1 MCHAGPMNLASVI
14 INHPADRP
22 ALVDGDQVITYG
34 ELRASV
40 AAIASRLV
48 NAGFGVNDRIV
59 VVAGNEPLFAAAA
72 FAIMGIGGIVVPV
85 NPFSPLLE
93 LRRKLESVNPAL
105 LLVGEEGHWILK
117 ESDSFSEPMID
128 MTTIQTGD
136 PQPEIVERADDDI
149 AFMLLTSGVS
159 GDSKIAMLSH
169 RNLDWIQEAITG
181 PEGLKPDDV
190 TLGSLPFA
198 HIFGL
203 NAVLL
208 TSLRLG
214 AKVVL
219 QRRFNVDE
227 SLKLISQHQVT
238 SLTGAPPMWQ
248 RWASADAPD
257 DSLRSIAHATSG
269 AAFLPIDTYN
279 AIKAR
284 YGVEIGEGYG
294 LTETSPVVSWSR
306 GCPIKPSSVGKPLA
320 GVEVVLVEADGTP
333 VDEGD
338 TGEIVVRSPGVFLG
352 YLDAPEATGQVL
364 TEDGWFWTGDVGVFD
379 SDGYL
384 YLVDRVKDLII
395 VSGFNV
401 YPADVENVIM
411 EHDRVRGAVVVGT
424 PHGMTGEAV
433 VAHVSGDV
441 SQEELDPFVRE
452 RLAGYKCPTKYHFV
466 DELPIAPTGKLIR
479 RELR

>member
-1 MCHAGPMNLASVI
+1 MNLASLIV
-14 INHPADRP
+14 NHPADRP
-22 ALVDGDQVITYG
+22 ALIDGDQVITYG
-34 ELRASV
+34 QLRASV
-40 AAIASRLV
+40 AAIQQQIV
-48 NAGFGVNDRIV
+48 DAGFGRGDRIV
-59 VVAGNEPLFAAAA
+59 LAAGNEPLFAAAA
-72 FAIMGIGGIVVPV
+72 FAIMGAGATVVPV
-85 NPFSPLLE
+85 NPFSPILE
-93 LRRKLESVNPAL
+93 LKRKLESVSPSL
-105 LLVGEEGHWILK
+105 ILVGEEGHWILAEGDILDAPK
-117 ESDSFSEPMID
+117 ID
-128 MTTIQTGD
+128 MTNTELTEAH
-136 PQPEIVERADDDI
+136 PEIVECDEDNI

-159 GDSKIAMLSH
+159 GDSKVAMLSH
-169 RNLDWIQEAITG
+169 RNLDWVQESITG
-181 PEGLKPDDV
+181 PEGLNADDV

-219 QRRFNVDE
+219 QRRFDVDE
-227 SLKLISQHQVT
+227 SLRLIRQHQVT

-248 RWASADAPD
+248 RWATADAPD
-257 DSLRSIAHATSG
+257 DSLRSITHATSG

-279 AIKAR
+279 AIKDR

-306 GCPIKPSSVGKPLA
+306 GNPIKPTSVGKPLA

-338 TGEIVVRSPGVFLG
+338 TGEIVVRSPGVFKG
-352 YLDAPEATGQVL
+352 YLDAPEVTNQVL

-379 SDGYL
+379 SEGYL

-411 EHDRVRGAVVVGT
+411 EHPDVRGAVVVGT

-441 SQEELDPFVRE
+441 SETDLDPFVRK

-466 DELPIAPTGKLIR
+466 DDLPIAPTGKLIR

>member
-1 MCHAGPMNLASVI
+1 MNLASLIV
-14 INHPADRP
+14 NHPADRP
-22 ALVDGDQVITYG
+22 ALIDGDQVITYG
-34 ELRASV
+34 QLRASV
-40 AAIASRLV
+40 AAIQQRIV
-48 NAGFGVNDRIV
+48 HAGIGPGDRIV
-59 VVAGNEPLFAAAA
+59 LAAGNEPLFAGAA
-72 FAIMGIGGIVVPV
+72 FAIMGAGAIVVPV
-85 NPFSPLLE
+85 NPFSPILE
-93 LRRKLESVNPAL
+93 LKRKLESISASL
-105 LLVGEEGHWILK
+105 ILVGEEGHWILAEGDILDAPK
-117 ESDSFSEPMID
+117 ID
-128 MTTIQTGD
+128 MTDMTDMTKMTLTEAH
-136 PQPEIVERADDDI
+136 PEIVECDDDDI

-159 GDSKIAMLSH
+159 GDSKVAMLSH
-169 RNLDWIQEAITG
+169 RNLDWIQESITG
-181 PEGLKPDDV
+181 PEGLNADDV

-219 QRRFNVDE
+219 QRRFDVDE
-227 SLKLISQHQVT
+227 SLRLIRQHQVT

-248 RWASADAPD
+248 RWATADAPD
-257 DSLRSIAHATSG
+257 DSLQSITHATSG
-269 AAFLPIDTYN
+269 AAFLPFDTYN
-279 AIKAR
+279 AIKDR

-306 GCPIKPSSVGKPLA
+306 GNPIKPTSVGKPLA

-338 TGEIVVRSPGVFLG
+338 TGEIVVRSPGVFKG
-352 YLDAPEATGQVL
+352 YLDAPEVTNQVL

-379 SDGYL
+379 SEGYL

-411 EHDRVRGAVVVGT
+411 EHPDVRGAVVVGT

-441 SQEELDPFVRE
+441 SETDLDPFVRK

-466 DELPIAPTGKLIR
+466 DDLPIAPTGKLIR

>member
-1 MCHAGPMNLASVI
+1 MNLASVI
-14 INHPADRP
+14 VGHPGERA
-22 ALVDGDQVITYG
+22 ALIDGDRTVTYG

-40 AAIASRLV
+40 AAIQQRIV
-48 NAGFGVNDRIV
+48 EAGFGPDDRIV
-59 VVAGNEPLFAAAA
+59 LAAGNEPLFAAGA
-72 FAIMGIGGIVVPV
+72 FAIMAAGATVVPI
-85 NPFSPLLE
+85 NPFSPVLE
-93 LRRKLESVNPAL
+93 LKRKLETVDPSL
-105 LLVGEEGHWILK
+105 ILVGEEGHWIIG
-117 ESDSFSEPMID
+117 DPDAPRTPMID
-128 MTTIQTGD
+128 MTTLKPSD
-136 PQPEIVERADDDI
+136 VQPEIVARHDDDI

-159 GDSKIAMLSH
+159 GDSKVAMLSH
-169 RNLDWIQEAITG
+169 KNLDWIQESITG
-181 PEGLKPDDV
+181 PEGLNRDDV

-219 QRRFNVDE
+219 QRRFDVDE
-227 SLKLISQHQVT
+227 SLRLIRLHKVT

-248 RWASADAPD
+248 RWATADAPD
-257 DSLRSIAHATSG
+257 DSLQSIKHATSG
-269 AAFLPIDTYN
+269 AAFLPIDTYT
-279 AIKAR
+279 AIKER

-294 LTETSPVVSWSR
+294 LTETSPVVTWSR
-306 GCPIKPSSVGKPLA
+306 GVDIKPTSVGKPLA

-338 TGEIVVRSPGVFLG
+338 TGEIVVRSPGVFKG
-352 YLDAPEATGQVL
+352 YLDAPEITSQVL

-411 EHDRVRGAVVVGT
+411 EHPDVRGAVVVGT

-441 SQEELDPFVRE
+441 SEQDLDAFVRM
-452 RLAGYKCPTKYHFV
+452 RLAGYKCPSKYLFV